1 MRNSLSTPLTFM
13 KTTQQSIYTQGKFA
27 DSQFSRESFYCLII
41 DVNSIRVPGKVIPI
55 DVKINSTIKSVNE
68 IVKDALVANGKFP
81 DVLLLDLGLEDI
93 NVQELID
100 FSRSMAHNCQF
111 RILWNAVH
119 LSIKDMQYL
128 LQLGIVDDFFE
139 DIDDIKL
146 IEKKVQFLY
155 KYKQSISSPKYLKVD
170 AFRPLK
176 EDFSRFMFFK
186 RMFDITISLIL
197 LILLIPLFILVGLAI
212 KMGSRG
218 PIFYVSK
225 RVGRHYKVFSMIKF
239 RTMCIGADQ
248 SLNEI
253 SHLNMYGIENRASAF
268 VKIKNDPRVSQVGKF
283 LRKTSIDELPQLFNV
298 LMGHMSIVGN
308 RPLPLY
314 EAEKLLANDY
324 ISRFDAPA
332 GITGLWQV
340 IKKEKPDLSEQDRI
354 DLDIKYSKEV
364 SFLNDLW
371 IILKTPAALLQNQ
384 NY

>member
-1 MRNSLSTPLTFM
+1 
-13 KTTQQSIYTQGKFA
+13 
-27 DSQFSRESFYCLII
+27 
-41 DVNSIRVPGKVIPI
+41 
-55 DVKINSTIKSVNE
+55 
-68 IVKDALVANGKFP
+68 
-81 DVLLLDLGLEDI
+81 
-93 NVQELID
+93 
-100 FSRSMAHNCQF
+100 
-111 RILWNAVH
+111 
-119 LSIKDMQYL
+119 
-128 LQLGIVDDFFE
+128 
-139 DIDDIKL
+139 
-146 IEKKVQFLY
+146 
-155 KYKQSISSPKYLKVD
+155 
-170 AFRPLK
+170 
-176 EDFSRFMFFK
+176 
-186 RMFDITISLIL
+186 
-197 LILLIPLFILVGLAI
+197 
-212 KMGSRG
+212 
-218 PIFYVSK
+218 
-225 RVGRHYKVFSMIKF
+225 
-239 RTMCIGADQ
+239 
-248 SLNEI
+248 
-253 SHLNMYGIENRASAF
+253 MYGIENRASAF